1 MKSLEDQLVS
11 YAAYHR
17 DSRNIATH
25 FVGIPMIVV
34 AVAVLLSRPVF
45 AVAGFPLSPVIV
57 VVALMAL
64 YYLRL
69 SRGLGLLMTALLA
82 LAAWFGAWAARLPG
96 PVWLGI
102 GIGGFVVGWVFQ
114 FVGHYW
120 EGRKPAFV
128 DDLMGLVIG
137 PLFVV
142 TEAIFMA
149 GRLPELM
156 QAVEARAGKVRRSGA
171 DVAH

>member
-1 MKSLEDQLVS
+1 MKTLEDQLAS

-34 AVAVLLSRPVF
+34 AVAVLLSRPVLE
-45 AVAGFPLSPVIV
+45 VAGFPLSPAVV
-57 VVALMAL
+57 VVALLAL

-69 SRGLGLLMTALLA
+69 SLGLGLLMTALLA
-82 LAAWFGAWAARLPG
+82 LAVWFGAWVAGLPRST
-96 PVWLGI
+96 WLGV
-102 GIGGFVVGWVFQ
+102 GVGGFVVGWVFQ

-128 DDLMGLVIG
+128 DDLTGLAIG

-156 QAVEARAGKVRRSGA
+156 HAVEARAGKVRRGGA
-171 DVAH
+171 HVTH